1 MRFSDLNGKKV
12 ALFGLGREGYSFI
25 NLWLARKPKASL
37 TILDETTSQSD
48 QKANQEL
55 ASSHNFEYITGNNV
69 SPALSSFDVVIKSP
83 GISKYR
89 SDIINAKEK
98 GTKFSSLVDLWF
110 SENNNPNIIAI
121 TGTKG
126 KSTTSSLTVH
136 LLNALGKKTTLAGNI
151 GIPLFSD
158 LSQDLNSTAWVVELS
173 SYQATEISTSIPY
186 AMLLNLYPEHTNW
199 HGSVTQYYQDK
210 LNIFRQQNND
220 AKCIING
227 SDPNTALY
235 KDDFKNPTLFN
246 TKTSI
251 HVADDYFY
259 DGEKKL
265 FSISIS
271 PLLGQ
276 HNAHNICAALTVISL
291 LGFDVLDTAEA
302 LKSFTGLH
310 HRLEFIGEKNEIKF
324 IDDSISTI
332 PQAALAALNAFKGSP
347 TTLLLGGQKRAQEW
361 DAFANAIQNDPP
373 YAIIT
378 MPSNGNEIAKTL
390 RDFHLKNTIIY
401 EAKDLQDGVKK
412 AKEITPKGG
421 TVLLSPAAPSYD
433 HFKNFEERG
442 ECFKQFALE

>member
-158 LSQDLNSTAWVVELS
+158 LSQDLN
-173 SYQATEISTSIPY
+173 
-186 AMLLNLYPEHTNW
+186 
-199 HGSVTQYYQDK
+199 
-210 LNIFRQQNND
+210 
-220 AKCIING
+220 
-227 SDPNTALY
+227 
-235 KDDFKNPTLFN
+235 
-246 TKTSI
+246 
-251 HVADDYFY
+251 
-259 DGEKKL
+259 
-265 FSISIS
+265 
-271 PLLGQ
+271 
-276 HNAHNICAALTVISL
+276 
-291 LGFDVLDTAEA
+291 
-302 LKSFTGLH
+302 
-310 HRLEFIGEKNEIKF
+310 
-324 IDDSISTI
+324 
-332 PQAALAALNAFKGSP
+332 
-347 TTLLLGGQKRAQEW
+347 
-361 DAFANAIQNDPP
+361 
-373 YAIIT
+373 
-378 MPSNGNEIAKTL
+378 
-390 RDFHLKNTIIY
+390 
-401 EAKDLQDGVKK
+401 
-412 AKEITPKGG
+412 
-421 TVLLSPAAPSYD
+421 
-433 HFKNFEERG
+433 
-442 ECFKQFALE
+442 